1 MILLGVRQVRLENQ
15 VAIITGAGSG
25 IGRAAAQLFAKEG
38 ARIVVADLDRGRGE
52 ETVRSIRANGGQSIF
67 VDTDVTKASL
77 VESAVGKTISEFG
90 KVDILY
96 NSAGVDIFVIN
107 PKADGTVVGT
117 REEDWDRLL
126 DINLK
131 GAFLFCKYTLPHMM
145 KQRRGVVINM
155 GSEYG
160 IVGGLASAAYC
171 ASKGGVVLLT
181 KQMALD
187 YAPYNIRV
195 NCICPCNVDTPLMEK
210 GLATSEDPQSMR
222 RTWENIM
229 PLRRFSKPE
238 EIAAGAL
245 YLASEDASFVTGTVL
260 SIDGGVTAGGTHTY
274 WRSP

>member
-1 MILLGVRQVRLENQ
+1 MRLENR

-38 ARIVVADLDRGRGE
+38 ARIVVADLDRDRGE
-52 ETVRSIRANGGQSIF
+52 ETVQNIRAKGGQSIF
-67 VDTDVTKASL
+67 VYADVTKSSL
-77 VESAVGKTISEFG
+77 VESAVSEAISEFG
-90 KVDILY
+90 RVDILY

-131 GAFLFCKYTLPHMM
+131 GTFLFCKYAIPHMM

-160 IVGGLASAAYC
+160 IVGGLTSAAYC

-210 GLATSEDPQSMR
+210 GLATSEDPQAMR
-222 RTWENIM
+222 RTWEKIM

-245 YLASEDASFVTGTVL
+245 YLASDDASFVTGTVL

-274 WRSP
+274 WRQP